1 MSDSP
6 RVPQRRDA
14 VANRERIVDTAEAY
28 FAENGL
34 DAPLHGLAEAAKV
47 GTGTLYR
54 NFASQEELWRA
65 LYDRYIAIFDEI
77 AERAMEA
84 PSGWEGIELVVD
96 EATQVMIDR
105 RIVAEVMRR
114 QAINDPDYRPT
125 DRWVGTLA
133 ILAQRAV
140 AEGSARDDLAVADLS
155 AAPLMLGAVHTAAPE
170 NREWL
175 ARRMRTLLLDG
186 MRAHPHEAT
195 PLAELPPDF
204 YERGASIVK
213 RTT

>member
-1 MSDSP
+1 MTEPP
-6 RVPQRRDA
+6 RVPMRRDA
-14 VANRERIVDTAEAY
+14 VANRERIIDTAEVY
-28 FAENGL
+28 FAKNGL
-34 DAPLHGLAEAAKV
+34 DAPMHGLAAAAKV

-65 LYDRYIAIFDEI
+65 LYDRHIAIFDEI
-77 AERAMEA
+77 AGRAIDA
-84 PSGWEGIELVVD
+84 PSGWDGIELVLD

-125 DRWVGTLA
+125 DRWVATLQS
-133 ILAQRAV
+133 LVERAT
-140 AEGSARDDLAVADLS
+140 AEGTARSDLSVADLS

-175 ARRMRTLLLDG
+175 ARRMRALLLDG
-186 MRAHPHEAT
+186 MRAHPHDPT
-195 PLAELPPDF
+195 PLTDLPSDF
-204 YERGASIVK
+204 HEKGSSIV
-213 RTT
+213 RRST